1 MILYL
6 LLCSLLVPA
15 NAWAAITPHLHSD
28 ISMRILHGLSTA
40 VLVPLLAA
48 LWKERHLL
56 KLPPTLI
63 LAVFSFMMLLVNSW
77 ITVMGMG
84 VEFGWL
90 DHLMLVAAHTSVLL
104 FFLLQPDQQPKT
116 TSVESHT

>member
-48 LWKERHLL
+48 LWKDRHLL
-56 KLPPTLI
+56 KLLPPDPCGVLRCD
-63 LAVFSFMMLLVNSW
+63 AV
-77 ITVMGMG
+77 G
-84 VEFGWL
+84 ERL
-90 DHLMLVAAHTSVLL
+90 DHRHGHGGSIRLA
-104 FFLLQPDQQPKT
+104 
-116 TSVESHT
+116 

>member
-28 ISMRILHGLSTA
+28 ISMRILHGLSTV

-56 KLPPTLI
+56 KLLPTLI
-63 LAVFSFMMLLVNSW
+63 LAAFSFMMVLVNSW

>member
-48 LWKERHLL
+48 LWKDRHLL
-56 KLPPTLI
+56 KLLPTLI
-63 LAVFSFMMLLVNSW
+63 LAVFSVVMLLVNSW
-77 ITVMGMG
+77 ITAMGMG
-84 VEFGWL
+84 VQFGWL
-90 DHLMLVAAHTSVLL
+90 DHIMLMAAHTSILL
-104 FFLLQPDQQPKT
+104 FFLLEPEQPSKDNSAQSQT
-116 TSVESHT
+116 